1 MAFSMGVNV
10 AVGLS
15 GLVPLGLSLQEHP
28 SDETTPPKTRDQQMT
43 LSGCDKLAEMLPAAS
58 CRPPAAFEAL
68 TGLRQCHRHRVCSL
82 SLPNKAGQEMHE
94 KKNP

>member
-28 SDETTPPKTRDQQMT
+28 SDETTPPKRRGQKK
-43 LSGCDKLAEMLPAAS
+43 GPADDT
-58 CRPPAAFEAL
+58 EW
-68 TGLRQCHRHRVCSL
+68 V
-82 SLPNKAGQEMHE
+82 
-94 KKNP
+94 